1 MILSSIEKMAK
12 DIGFDIG
19 ASNDQIQADL
29 LNGFCAAIHQ
39 TMQHQDRGT
48 QICYIVN
55 KLDPRTCTILKEFY
69 EFIKIKEED

>member
-19 ASNDQIQADL
+19 ASYDQIQADL
-29 LNGFCAAIHQ
+29 LNGFCNAIHQ
-39 TMQHQDRGT
+39 TMRKTDRGT
-48 QICYIVN
+48 QICYIVD
-55 KLDPRTCTILKEFY
+55 KLDNRSFAILKEIV

>member
-39 TMQHQDRGT
+39 TMQQRDRGT
-48 QICYIVN
+48 QICYIVD
-55 KLDPRTCTILKEFY
+55 KLDPRSFAILKEIY

>member
-19 ASNDQIQADL
+19 ASYDQVQADL
-29 LNGFCAAIHQ
+29 LNGFCNAIHQ
-39 TMQHQDRGT
+39 TMRKTDRGT

-69 EFIKIKEED
+69 EFIKLKEED

>member
-19 ASNDQIQADL
+19 ASNDQVQADL
-29 LNGFCAAIHQ
+29 LNGFCNAIHQ
-39 TMQHQDRGT
+39 TMHQNDRGT
-48 QICYIVN
+48 QICYIVD
-55 KLDPRTCTILKEFY
+55 KLDPRSFTIMKEFY